1 MLMHQLLE
9 HTARATPDRTALVT
23 DGQRFTYAEVDA
35 RADALAAA
43 LQAAGVERGDRVATC
58 LDNGLDAVVCI
69 YAAMKCGAVLMAVNP
84 LTKRQ
89 RLAAVLND
97 ARASVLV
104 THAGLLD
111 EVGAALATNRSVHTC
126 WVAGE
131 MPQPPGDTRCR
142 PMPATAPGDR
152 PAPVPTIDQDL
163 AAIIYTSGSTGEP
176 KGVMLSHLNM
186 VSAARSVNAYLQ
198 LTADDV
204 VFSALPHAYSYG
216 LYQVLSTFMVG
227 GTLVLERSFSFPVK
241 VLQQMAREGV
251 TVFPGVPTVFA
262 RLLALKTLAD
272 HPVPT
277 LRIVTSAAAAL
288 PDAHIQGLRAAFP
301 QAKLYAM
308 YGQTECKRVT
318 YLPPELLDERPGSVG
333 RGMPN
338 QEMWLE
344 DEAGRRLPFGSTGE
358 LVVRGSHVM
367 RGYWEKPEATARAL
381 RPGPYPGEMVLHSGD
396 IFRTDSD
403 GYFWFVSRK
412 DELIKVRGEKVSPRD
427 IENVLCAMPGVLEA
441 AAIGCVDAVVGEAVK
456 AFVALQP
463 GHVLTERQVI
473 QHCASRLETVQVP
486 RHVVFVDELPKTDSG
501 KIRKAGLV

>member
-9 HTARATPDRTALVT
+9 HTARATPDHVALVT
-23 DGQRFTYAEVDA
+23 DGQRFTYGEVDA
-35 RADALAAA
+35 RADTLAAA
-43 LQAAGVERGDRVATC
+43 LQDAGVEPGDRVATC
-58 LDNGLDAVVCI
+58 LDNGLDAVVAL
-69 YAAMKCGAVLMAVNP
+69 YAAMKCGAVLMAINP

-111 EVGAALATNRSVHTC
+111 EVGAALATNRSIHTC
-126 WVAGE
+126 WVAGDA
-131 MPQPPGDTRCR
+131 PPAGADTRCR
-142 PMPATAPGDR
+142 PMPSTEPGGS
-152 PAPVPTIDQDL
+152 PAPVPTTDQDL
-163 AAIIYTSGSTGEP
+163 AALIYTSGSTGEP

-277 LRIVTSAAAAL
+277 LRIITSAAAAL
-288 PDAHIQGLRAAFP
+288 PDVHIQGLRAAFP
-301 QAKLYAM
+301 HAKLYAM

-344 DEAGRRLPFGSTGE
+344 DEAGQRLPFGSTGE

-456 AFVALQP
+456 VFVAMQP

-473 QHCASRLETVQVP
+473 QHCATRLETVMVP

>member
-1 MLMHQLLE
+1 M
-9 HTARATPDRTALVT
+9 AT
-23 DGQRFTYAEVDA
+23 
-35 RADALAAA
+35 
-43 LQAAGVERGDRVATC
+43 
-58 LDNGLDAVVCI
+58 
-69 YAAMKCGAVLMAVNP
+69 
-84 LTKRQ
+84 
-89 RLAAVLND
+89 
-97 ARASVLV
+97 
-104 THAGLLD
+104 
-111 EVGAALATNRSVHTC
+111 
-126 WVAGE
+126 
-131 MPQPPGDTRCR
+131 
-142 PMPATAPGDR
+142 TAPGGR

-186 VSAARSVNAYLQ
+186 VSAARSVNAYLH

-241 VLQQMAREGV
+241 VLQQMAHEGV

-288 PDAHIQGLRAAFP
+288 PDAHIHGLRTAFP

-318 YLPPELLDERPGSVG
+318 YLPPEMLDERPGSVG

-338 QEMWLE
+338 QEIWLE
-344 DEAGRRLPFGSTGE
+344 DDAGGRLPFGSTGE

-367 RGYWEKPEATARAL
+367 RGYWEKPEATAHAL
-381 RPGPYPGEMVLHSGD
+381 RPGPCAGEMVLHSGD

-456 AFVALQP
+456 AFVALRP

-473 QHCASRLETVQVP
+473 QHCASRLETVMVP